1 MPELD
6 ISGITK
12 SNASKEL
19 QRALQR
25 ANESHAVYAS
35 ALAMP
40 EGVRVA
46 DQILTRSV
54 RQAEAWR
61 LFVAYAE
68 SKAKAGDREAADLM
82 LFVDSGGA
90 A

>member
-1 MPELD
+1 MSLVADRYP
-6 ISGITK
+6 
-12 SNASKEL
+12 SNA
-19 QRALQR
+19 A
-25 ANESHAVYAS
+25 AI
-35 ALAMP
+35 AMP

-54 RQAEAWR
+54 RRAEAWR

-68 SKAKAGDREAADLM
+68 SKARAGDREAANRM